1 MLTYPLLFPA
11 HKWYDIFITQLFRKF
26 YRKFRSA
33 FHIIQN
39 HFPDGYPSDFFLSFF
54 ISSAS
59 EGYKRFSAFSV
70 LSGTYADTII
80 SPVWCKA
87 SIHIL
92 KLQYG
97 FQNKTVPLLC
107 RNVSSGLWLT
117 QTVYLLNSF
126 LLWILPE
133 GIISNFCLPN
143 E

>member
-1 MLTYPLLFPA
+1 M
-11 HKWYDIFITQLFRKF
+11 IFLSLNYLESFIENSGLHFTLYRTTFRTAILQTF
-26 YRKFRSA
+26 
-33 FHIIQN
+33 
-39 HFPDGYPSDFFLSFF
+39 FFLFL
-54 ISSAS
+54 SSAS

-97 FQNKTVPLLC
+97 FQNKKAPLLC
-107 RNVSSGLWLT
+107 RNVSSGLWFT
-117 QTVYLLNSF
+117 QSVYLLNSF